1 MSYVSFHPFLRF
13 LRLTHDEKWVFECH
27 PQTVDDLTYVEDSI
41 TLEDSNLGLRRRFYW
56 KTECCFLIWN
66 PRVLFES
73 VLNQLML
80 HSKCSSSGSSSA
92 KRCNTLSTY
101 FDKPLVMWWKLFDS
115 PSGRKPLRKMVY
127 LIVDHVDLIKEWD
140 KGAMILQFLFSLSS
154 VLKMPQL
161 GIILISGLPP
171 DVYYSNMGYTDP
183 LPVYFPEYSEEEL
196 RQIFLKNQVN
206 KKLYSAF
213 LE

>member
-56 KTECCFLIWN
+56 KNECCFLIWN

-127 LIVDHVDLIKEWD
+127 LIVDHVDLHFLSK
-140 KGAMILQFLFSLSS
+140 AILYNLLMQFLCVRQTVLQTLTSLPPFSLALLSFF
-154 VLKMPQL
+154 
-161 GIILISGLPP
+161 IGLP
-171 DVYYSNMGYTDP
+171 G
-183 LPVYFPEYSEEEL
+183 E
-196 RQIFLKNQVN
+196 LKNYPLN
-206 KKLYSAF
+206 YHLC
-213 LE
+213 